1 MTLGG
6 HPTRVGRLRP
16 RDLGMFG
23 RFGEKYYFVRRILV
37 RVTTEFEDG
46 TAAEWEKSEDRAER
60 AACVSLVM
68 RMARLQAGETRLPGP
83 TGRAMA
89 EPT

>member
-60 AACVSLVM
+60 AACVSLLKLLKSGDSRCHVEGFV
-68 RMARLQAGETRLPGP
+68 ACG
-83 TGRAMA
+83 
-89 EPT
+89 